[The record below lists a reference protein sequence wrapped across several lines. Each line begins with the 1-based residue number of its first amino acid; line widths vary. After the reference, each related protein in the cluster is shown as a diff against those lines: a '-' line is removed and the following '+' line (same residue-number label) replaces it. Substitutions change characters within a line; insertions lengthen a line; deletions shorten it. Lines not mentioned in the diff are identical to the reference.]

1 MRISD
6 WSSDVCSSDLEWLT
20 QVAPGIRIQVRPE
33 PGTKLQSELQDGRV
47 DMALDFFKIRRQE
60 FKAHHVMD
68 ETLVSMARLDHPV
81 VNDHL
86 TLDNYTELPHVA
98 LLPRTRAVPAVDRA
112 LMELGRSRNVAV
124 QVPRSEWRRVGKEC
138 VSTSRSR
145 WWA

>member
-20 QVAPGIRIQVRPE
+20 QVAPGIRIQVRRE

-68 ETLVSMARLDHPV
+68 ETLVSMARLDHPGV
-81 VNDHL
+81 RP
-86 TLDNYTELPHVA
+86 E
-98 LLPRTRAVPAVDRA
+98 
-112 LMELGRSRNVAV
+112 EGR
-124 QVPRSEWRRVGKEC
+124 EGKEC
-138 VSTSRSR
+138 VSTCRSR
-145 WWA
+145 RSPYH